1 MMIHISRDEAQTLLL
16 AVQAQMSTAHEE
28 LSDCYVDADIY
39 FHCET
44 FIRAHDLEHKIMRW
58 LDSDQ
63 KE

>member
-16 AVQAQMSTAHEE
+16 AVQAQMSTAHGQ
-28 LSDCYVDADIY
+28 LSDCYVDDDIR

-44 FIRAHDLEHKIMRW
+44 FIKALDLSHKIMRW
-58 LDSDQ
+58 LDRDQ